1 MFVFLPEWDA
11 VYFTTFSLLHFVSFK
26 TLLCIDSLNAFQKIG
41 ASFFWPVLIHCQH
54 NFMKAKQNLKRVRAV
69 ALRVKDP
76 ASLYQFAQ
84 SSAVGK
90 GSPVAA
96 AVAWIT
102 AAAWVS
108 FLAQTLH
115 MREEKKKNLSKPN
128 YPVTCI
134 RSVSLRPGKGRPV
147 FFRSHPLFPVGQGH
161 CPSKSLSLLHH
172 HFPPY
177 WIFPISRE
185 TCYTFW
191 VLK

>member
-1 MFVFLPEWDA
+1 
-11 VYFTTFSLLHFVSFK
+11 
-26 TLLCIDSLNAFQKIG
+26 
-41 ASFFWPVLIHCQH
+41 
-54 NFMKAKQNLKRVRAV
+54 MKAKQNLKRVRAV

-115 MREEKKKNLSKPN
+115 MREEKKKSKQSKLPCNLHTFSFIETREGPA
-128 YPVTCI
+128 
-134 RSVSLRPGKGRPV
+134 
-147 FFRSHPLFPVGQGH
+147 
-161 CPSKSLSLLHH
+161 SLL
-172 HFPPY
+172 
-177 WIFPISRE
+177 
-185 TCYTFW
+185 
-191 VLK
+191 

>member
-1 MFVFLPEWDA
+1 
-11 VYFTTFSLLHFVSFK
+11 
-26 TLLCIDSLNAFQKIG
+26 
-41 ASFFWPVLIHCQH
+41 
-54 NFMKAKQNLKRVRAV
+54 MKAKQNLKRVRAV

-84 SSAVGK
+84 SSA
-90 GSPVAA
+90 
-96 AVAWIT
+96 WIT

-115 MREEKKKNLSKPN
+115 MREEKKNLSKAN

-134 RSVSLRPGKGRPV
+134 HSVSLRPGKGRPV

-191 VLK
+191 VLKITNPFPSAHVLIQLLAQPLLV